1 MKEMSKKCSID
12 QRFISKE
19 ITSQK
24 IHTLAVHFFKSNPE
38 FSFFGPN
45 IGIKFSG
52 YYIYQRNFNLKIGPN
67 CWDSI
72 SFDFNPEIAS

>member
-19 ITSQK
+19 I
-24 IHTLAVHFFKSNPE
+24 TLAVHFFKSNPE

-52 YYIYQRNFNLKIGPN
+52 YYIYQRNFNLKIGPD